1 MKDGAVIPEDFLLS
15 NEKARILFNEYAK
28 DLPIIDYHNHLPPQ
42 EIAENKKF
50 ASLTEI
56 WLKGD
61 HYKWRG
67 QRALGVSEELITGN
81 ASDEDKFM
89 AWAKIVPATV
99 RNPLFHWT
107 HMELK
112 DPFGVNSYLNAASAV
127 EIYEHC
133 NALLTKDE
141 FSTQGLLHHFN
152 VKMVGTTDDPCDDL
166 VYHKQLGS
174 SDFTVKVKPSF
185 RPDKALMIDKT
196 QQFRDYMKRLSAVSG
211 VQITDLE
218 SLIQALRSRVDYFAA
233 HQASISDHGL
243 AFLPASYQLSDAE
256 KKEFAS
262 FLKSSDA
269 VYSNP
274 DAFAGYVLT
283 ALSKMYH
290 EKGWVQQFHL
300 GAIRNNNQ
308 GMFMK
313 LGADTGYDSIGDF
326 KQIERMSAFLGNL
339 SVTDQLTKTIVYN
352 LNPSDNAAFAAM
364 VGNFADGSV
373 KGKMQFGSG
382 WWFLDQKDGIE
393 QQLNVL
399 SNMGIVSNFVG
410 MLTDSRSFLSYS
422 RHEYFRRILCNLFG
436 AEMENGQL
444 PDDEQWIGQ
453 IVSDI
458 CYYNAEEYFGLR

>member
-1 MKDGAVIPEDFLLS
+1 MRDGAVIPENFLLG
-15 NEKARILFNEYAK
+15 NEKARLLYNNYAK

-50 ASLTEI
+50 ATLTEI

-67 QRALGVSEELITGN
+67 MRALGVNEDLITGT
-81 ASDEDKFM
+81 ASDKDKFM

-112 DPFGVNSYLNAASAV
+112 DPFGINNFLNADSGAG
-127 EIYEHC
+127 IYEHC
-133 NALLTKDE
+133 NALLAKDA
-141 FSTQGLLHHFN
+141 FSTQGLLTHYK

-166 VYHKQLGS
+166 IYHKQLAS
-174 SDFTVKVKPSF
+174 SSFSVKVKPSF
-185 RPDKALMIDKT
+185 RPDKALMIEKT
-196 QQFRDYMKRLSAVSG
+196 VQFKEYIQRLSAVSG
-211 VQITDLE
+211 INIRDVE
-218 SLIQALRSRVDYFAA
+218 SLVAALKSRVEFFAA
-233 HQASISDHGL
+233 HNCSISDHGL
-243 AFLPASYQLSDAE
+243 AALPAVYVLTDAE
-256 KKEFAS
+256 KKEFSS
-262 FLKSSDA
+262 FLTIEGTTF
-269 VYSNP
+269 SNP

-283 ALSKMYH
+283 ELSKMYH
-290 EKGWVQQFHL
+290 ERGWVQQFHL

-308 GMFMK
+308 GMFHK

-326 KQIERMSAFLGNL
+326 KHAERLAGFFGNL
-339 SVTDQLTKTIVYN
+339 SLSDQLTRTIIYN
-352 LNPSDNAAFAAM
+352 LNPADNEMFAAM
-364 VGNFADGSV
+364 TGNFADGSM

-393 QQLNVL
+393 KQLDAL
-399 SNMGIVSNFVG
+399 SNMGIVSNFIG

-422 RHEYFRRILCNLFG
+422 RHEYFRRILCNVFG

-444 PDDEQWIGQ
+444 PDDENWIGK
-453 IVSDI
+453 IISDI
-458 CYYNAEEYFGLR
+458 CYYNAEEYFGLG